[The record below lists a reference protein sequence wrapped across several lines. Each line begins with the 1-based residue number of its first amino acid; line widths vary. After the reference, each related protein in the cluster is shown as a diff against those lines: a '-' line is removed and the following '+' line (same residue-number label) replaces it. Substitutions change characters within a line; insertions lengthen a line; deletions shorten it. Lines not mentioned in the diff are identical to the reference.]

1 MHHALK
7 IYGIIDAILQHL
19 ESSTTDLVNVA
30 MTCSKFSDPALNILW
45 REQSSLAPLIIS
57 LPQDNWKVFSR
68 KPLLTEWERVRINAS
83 RIRRLV
89 SNFNHSRVKAP
100 PVPSG
105 PVLQQLFA
113 LFPPARLFPNLFA
126 LRFGA
131 VSNLPEFR
139 ANFLLLRQFF
149 LLGLETL
156 AFNIPV
162 DVPTSEVEQL
172 LGALSTEAS
181 DLRELSIMVDNGLSA
196 YRRN

>member
-7 IYGIIDAILQHL
+7 IYDIIYAILQHL

-45 REQSSLAPLIIS
+45 REQSSLAPLIMC
-57 LPQDNWKVFSR
+57 LPQDTSEAPHDDTIIFSR
-68 KPLLTEWERVRINAS
+68 EPLLTEWERVRINAS

-100 PVPSG
+100 RVPSG

-126 LRFGA
+126 LHFGA
-131 VSNLPEFR
+131 VSDLPEFR

-156 AFNIPV
+156 ALNVPV
-162 DVPTSEVEQL
+162 DVR
-172 LGALSTEAS
+172 
-181 DLRELSIMVDNGLSA
+181 LR
-196 YRRN
+196 